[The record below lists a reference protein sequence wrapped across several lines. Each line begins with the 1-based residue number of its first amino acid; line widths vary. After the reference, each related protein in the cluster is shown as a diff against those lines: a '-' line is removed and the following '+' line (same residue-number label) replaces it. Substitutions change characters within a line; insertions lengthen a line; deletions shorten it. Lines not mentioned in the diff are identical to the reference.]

1 MARRRLAPLPRI
13 SELVDVPRAEHLL
26 PHAPGLPAAPIAA
39 PIAVAAEAAGSAAL
53 QELADT
59 LKRAR
64 ETGRL
69 VLDLPLDAIA
79 PDHLG
84 RDRIDRLPAD
94 DADMASLRESLRAHG
109 QRTPIEVVPLTG
121 RLPYGLLSGW
131 RRLIALKA
139 LHAETGDARFATVQA
154 LVRRPETAAA
164 AYVAMVE
171 ENEIRLGLSQYERAR
186 VAARAAARGV
196 FADEEAA
203 LRALFATASR
213 PKRSRIRAFVAL
225 YHGLDAALR
234 FPAAIPERLG
244 LALVERLRE
253 GRGAGDRRGAG
264 HGRPGDARGRAG
276 AARPPRPAGGGAAA
290 GAGSPRPR
298 PGPRARDPA
307 GAAAADADAEGQGG
321 RPRARR
327 ARRGGDRRRPGGAR
341 AGGRR
346 RASCLTSRPP
356 AANGS
361 FSAKGPPYRPVG
373 RLGTRWAT
381 APPAR
386 A

>member
-13 SELVDVPRAEHLL
+13 SGLVDVPRAEHLL

-39 PIAVAAEAAGSAAL
+39 PIAKVAAEAAGSAAL

-253 GRGAGDRRGAG
+253 GRGPAIAEALAAAA
-264 HGRPGDARGRAG
+264 PATPEAELALLARL
-276 AARPPRPAGGGAAA
+276 ARPAAAPRPAPATRALAPGLALETRLAPRRLTLTLKGRAVDPALAARVEAAIAAALAAPEPEAA
-290 GAGSPRPR
+290 GAPR
-298 PGPRARDPA
+298 
-307 GAAAADADAEGQGG
+307 
-321 RPRARR
+321 
-327 ARRGGDRRRPGGAR
+327 
-341 AGGRR
+341 
-346 RASCLTSRPP
+346 
-356 AANGS
+356 
-361 FSAKGPPYRPVG
+361 
-373 RLGTRWAT
+373 
-381 APPAR
+381 
-386 A
+386 

>member
-13 SELVDVPRAEHLL
+13 SGLAEVPRAEHPL

-39 PIAVAAEAAGSAAL
+39 PIARVAAEAAGSAAL

-109 QRTPIEVVPLTG
+109 QRTPIEVVPVSGAQSNGMPLTG
-121 RLPYGLLSGW
+121 GLPWGLLSGW
-131 RRLIALKA
+131 RRLVALKA
-139 LHAETGDARFATVQA
+139 LHAETGETRFATVQA

-196 FADEEAA
+196 FEGEEAA

-225 YHGLDAALR
+225 YHGLDAHLR

-253 GRGAGDRRGAG
+253 GRGPAIAAALATAA
-264 HGRPGDARGRAG
+264 PATPEAELALLARL
-276 AARPPRPAGGGAAA
+276 ARPAPRPAPATRALAPGLALETRLAPRRLTLTLKGRAVDPALAARVEAAIAAALAAPEPEAA
-290 GAGSPRPR
+290 GAPR
-298 PGPRARDPA
+298 
-307 GAAAADADAEGQGG
+307 
-321 RPRARR
+321 
-327 ARRGGDRRRPGGAR
+327 
-341 AGGRR
+341 
-346 RASCLTSRPP
+346 
-356 AANGS
+356 
-361 FSAKGPPYRPVG
+361 
-373 RLGTRWAT
+373 
-381 APPAR
+381 
-386 A
+386 